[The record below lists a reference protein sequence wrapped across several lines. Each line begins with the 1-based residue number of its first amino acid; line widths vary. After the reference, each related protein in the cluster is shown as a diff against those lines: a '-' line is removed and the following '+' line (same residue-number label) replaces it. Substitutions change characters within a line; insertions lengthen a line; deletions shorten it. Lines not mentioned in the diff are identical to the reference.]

1 MIITL
6 LIFIFANS
14 RSRITFINNPVLILK
29 NQNPTI
35 KQFELSPLAKAGII
49 IVNMEDQ
56 KAEEHDISAPH
67 RDDHCQLMLAVDGT
81 FKLNI
86 DFENIEFSAPA
97 LLCIFPE
104 QVHHIIEVQ
113 DPKGYMISF
122 DPSLVSKE
130 ILQLLENK
138 IENPFLLQ
146 NESNLFKQLSILM
159 DLIEKIQLEN
169 TNNYTQKSIHSLL
182 NGLLSL
188 IAGELVATLSI
199 DKEKENRSIIIKEA
213 FIKLTKEHF
222 KTWKQPAQYASA
234 LSISTA
240 HLNDTVKSLT
250 GSPVSVHIQ
259 QASIMEVKRLLY
271 FTDKNVKEI
280 AYEVGYDEPVYLGK
294 LFKKITSLTPLEFRK
309 KFRD

>member
-1 MIITL
+1 M
-6 LIFIFANS
+6 
-14 RSRITFINNPVLILK
+14 K

-49 IVNMEDQ
+49 IANMDDREV
-56 KAEEHDISAPH
+56 AEHDISLPH
-67 RDDHCQLMLAVDGT
+67 RDNHCQLMLASDGI

-113 DPKGYMISF
+113 NPKGWMISF
-122 DPSLVSKE
+122 NPSLVNQE
-130 ILQLLENK
+130 LLQLLENK
-138 IENPFLLQ
+138 INNPFLLQ
-146 NESNLFKQLSILM
+146 KESKLFDQLSILM
-159 DLIEKIQLEN
+159 GLMEKVQLEN
-169 TNNYTQKSIHSLL
+169 TNSYTQKSIHSFL
-182 NGLLSL
+182 NGLLNL
-188 IAGELVATLSI
+188 VAGELVSALSI

-259 QASIMEVKRLLY
+259 EASILEVKRLLY

-294 LFKKITSLTPLEFRK
+294 LFKKITNLTPLEFRK

>member
-1 MIITL
+1 M
-6 LIFIFANS
+6 
-14 RSRITFINNPVLILK
+14 K

-49 IVNMEDQ
+49 IANMDDREV
-56 KAEEHDISAPH
+56 AEHDISLPH
-67 RDDHCQLMLAVDGT
+67 RDNHCQLMLASDGI

-86 DFENIEFSAPA
+86 DFENIKFSAPA

-113 DPKGYMISF
+113 NPKGWMISF
-122 DPSLVSKE
+122 DPSLVNQE
-130 ILQLLENK
+130 VLQLLENK
-138 IENPFLLQ
+138 INNPFLLQ
-146 NESNLFKQLSILM
+146 KESNLFDQLSILM
-159 DLIEKIQLEN
+159 GLIEKVQLEN
-169 TNNYTQKSIHSLL
+169 TNSYTQKSIHSFL

-188 IAGELVATLSI
+188 VAGELVSTLSI

-259 QASIMEVKRLLY
+259 EASILEVKRLLY

-294 LFKKITSLTPLEFRK
+294 LFKKITNLTPLEFRK

>member
-1 MIITL
+1 M
-6 LIFIFANS
+6 
-14 RSRITFINNPVLILK
+14 K
-29 NQNPTI
+29 NQNHTI

-49 IVNMEDQ
+49 IVNMKNPDV
-56 KAEEHDISAPH
+56 EEHDISKPH
-67 RDDHCQLMLAVDGT
+67 RDNHCQLMLALNGT

-86 DFENIEFSAPA
+86 DFENVEFSAPA
-97 LLCIFPE
+97 LLCVFPE
-104 QVHHIIEVQ
+104 QVHHIIDVKN
-113 DPKGYMISF
+113 PKGWMISF

-138 IENPFLLQ
+138 IDNPFLLQ
-146 NESNLFKQLSILM
+146 QESKFCQQLSILM
-159 DLIEKIQLEN
+159 DLIEKVQAEN

-182 NGLLSL
+182 NALLSL
-188 IAGELVATLSI
+188 ISGELVSNLSV
-199 DKEKENRSIIIKEA
+199 DKEKENRSIIIKEI
-213 FIKLTKEHF
+213 FINLTKEHF

-234 LSISTA
+234 LSISAA

-259 QASIMEVKRLLY
+259 EASIMEAKRLLY

-280 AYEVGYDEPVYLGK
+280 AYEVGYDEPVYFGK
-294 LFKKITSLTPLEFRK
+294 LFKKVTNLTPLEFRK